1 MYIPL
6 GIRSDYSLL
15 QSLIKI
21 PELIDVL
28 KTNSI
33 TAIKMSADI
42 FISADTYLF
51 SRRKLKSF
59 TIFLEFQ
66 I

>member
-21 PELIDVL
+21 PELIDVQIVL
-28 KTNSI
+28 LLVDYLMI
-33 TAIKMSADI
+33 IYLVVWI
-42 FISADTYLF
+42 FIIVVLVIILNLLLD
-51 SRRKLKSF
+51 LK
-59 TIFLEFQ
+59 
-66 I
+66 